1 MGPWL
6 TSMTNLPS
14 CQSEFLSAPIRSSR
28 AKLFEDVIVGGM
40 RLQPTSMTATLAGT
54 SPTNLLSLD
63 GRRIRREGR
72 R

>member
-1 MGPWL
+1 
-6 TSMTNLPS
+6 
-14 CQSEFLSAPIRSSR
+14 
-28 AKLFEDVIVGGM
+28 M